1 MVSNSVILKKQ
12 ISPFLEAVKVRQQG
26 VLDLPEI
33 LESPQFGIGT
43 EIPGSPSCCWASR
56 LHLAEKRVK
65 ADNIIV
71 QLITPWGDGKLCL
84 EVHQMFG
91 SLCCMRAMRNCILNT
106 SFLNCT
112 ELCHRDIG
120 IYTQQDFSLKFL
132 SNVAIF

>member
-1 MVSNSVILKKQ
+1 M
-12 ISPFLEAVKVRQQG
+12 RQLG

-33 LESPQFGIGT
+33 LESPQFEIGT
-43 EIPGSPSCCWASR
+43 GIPGSLSCSWASR
-56 LHLAEKRVK
+56 LHLTEKRVK

-71 QLITPWGDGKLCL
+71 QLITLWGDGKLCL

-91 SLCCMRAMRNCILNT
+91 RLCSMRAMRNCILNT

-112 ELCHRDIG
+112 DLCHRDIG
-120 IYTQQDFSLKFL
+120 IYTQEDFSLKFL